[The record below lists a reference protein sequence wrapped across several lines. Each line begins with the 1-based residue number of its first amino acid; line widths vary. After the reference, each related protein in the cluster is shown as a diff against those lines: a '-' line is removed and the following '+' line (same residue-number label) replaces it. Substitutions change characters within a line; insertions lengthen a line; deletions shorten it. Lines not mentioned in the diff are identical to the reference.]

1 MREEPNISRRRRHA
15 YTNTLLVVAVVILI
29 VVAVVAASSIIL
41 YQQSLVSSNSNNSN
55 SGSSSNGGSANKTVT
70 TVITTSTMTVAST
83 TIFETSTRTTTVA
96 ANVPDEGYIS
106 FLNMGYFAYKRVAL
120 GEGESITFKGV
131 TFTNLRLNT
140 TYTGCSVSFIK
151 TSFQDKVS
159 EVKQITIC
167 PTLFEPHLYFTNHT
181 SPKAGVIISFGHSPI
196 IQGTYILVED

>member
-1 MREEPNISRRRRHA
+1 MVQRPVI
-15 YTNTLLVVAVVILI
+15 YLLLTAVLI
-29 VVAVVAASSIIL
+29 VSA
-41 YQQSLVSSNSNNSN
+41 LVLGYSV
-55 SGSSSNGGSANKTVT
+55 GRF
-70 TVITTSTMTVAST
+70 STPTKQV
-83 TIFETSTRTTTVA
+83 TTTVSNNTSTITSTTTIT

-106 FLNMGYFAYKRVAL
+106 FLNIGNFAYKRVAL

-167 PTLFEPHLYFTNHT
+167 PTLFEPHMYFTNHT
-181 SPKAGVIISFGHSPI
+181 NPKAGVIVSFGHSPI